1 MPFKLLP
8 KRIVSILSTPKNCRY
23 DPESPPKFTIWL
35 NFLFSAALFTVANL
49 YYNQPV
55 LNKIAEDFNVDFE
68 TASTV
73 ATLMQSG
80 YAGGLFFLCPL
91 GDWLRPRP
99 LILILWIGLCVTN
112 SFPVFQALSMICGF
126 TTVTPQL
133 ALPII
138 GGQVPP
144 NRRASAVQIG
154 VSGILLGSL
163 LGRLCSGIASNYATW
178 RLIYWVALGLQYLLF
193 LLLFAYMPDYPSRAP
208 ESKTYFHMLW
218 STVYMTFTEPLLL
231 QVCIQSFCVSAVFSA
246 FWTTLTFQ
254 LASPPY
260 EYSSLEIGLFGLIG
274 VIAIVLGPFYGRVFM
289 DHFVPWFSAFVGET
303 FALVGVIISTFT
315 GDMTVA
321 GPIIEAITLDMG
333 TQTSQTANRVAAF
346 SIDATAMNRVNSA
359 FVVCGFLGQ
368 FSGAAFG
375 NKLYADGGWI
385 RVGGATVGLMGLA
398 LVVLCMR
405 GPGEKGWVGWSGGWN
420 MRMPMEAEEDAEAP
434 AEVPAVPSASV
445 GSGEY
450 KGGDAGEGGKI

>member
-1 MPFKLLP
+1 
-8 KRIVSILSTPKNCRY
+8 
-23 DPESPPKFTIWL
+23 
-35 NFLFSAALFTVANL
+35 
-49 YYNQPV
+49 
-55 LNKIAEDFNVDFE
+55 
-68 TASTV
+68 
-73 ATLMQSG
+73 
-80 YAGGLFFLCPL
+80 
-91 GDWLRPRP
+91 
-99 LILILWIGLCVTN
+99 
-112 SFPVFQALSMICGF
+112 MICGF

-163 LGRLCSGIASNYATW
+163 LGRLCSGIASNYSTW
-178 RLIYWVALGLQYLLF
+178 RLIYWVALGLQYLL
-193 LLLFAYMPDYPSRAP
+193 LILLFAYMPDYPSRAP
-208 ESKTYFHMLW
+208 ESKSYFHMLW

-260 EYSSLEIGLFGLIG
+260 GYNSLEIGLFGLIG

-303 FALVGVIISTFT
+303 FALVGVIVSTFT

-321 GPIIEAITLDMG
+321 GPIIEAIALDMG

-346 SIDATAMNRVNSA
+346 SIDATAMNRVNTA

-375 NKLYADGGWI
+375 NKLYADGGWV
-385 RVGGATVGLMGLA
+385 RVGGATIGLMGLA
-398 LVVLCMR
+398 LVVLCLR
-405 GPGEKGWVGWSGGWN
+405 GPSEKGWIGWSGGWN
-420 MRMPMEAEEDAEAP
+420 MRMPKEEEEEGDAEAP
-434 AEVPAVPSASV
+434 VEPSVSDGP
-445 GSGEY
+445 GSGDR
-450 KGGDAGEGGKI
+450 KGGDAEKTGKE